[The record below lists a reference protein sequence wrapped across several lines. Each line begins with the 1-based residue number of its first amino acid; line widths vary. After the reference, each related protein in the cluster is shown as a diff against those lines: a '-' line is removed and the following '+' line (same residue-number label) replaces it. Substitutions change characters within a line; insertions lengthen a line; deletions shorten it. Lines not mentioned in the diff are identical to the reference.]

1 MYIKKV
7 KIFNKELKNFKRIQK
22 SFYLKISIGKKTYQ
36 FENKRFRG

>member
-22 SFYLKISIGKKTYQ
+22 SFYLKIYKLIKNINRKKDLSI
-36 FENKRFRG
+36 